1 MTIMSNG
8 EMNIEPSGGGVGA
21 FVRGID
27 LREGLSDNMVGALR
41 SALGEHGVLFFR
53 DQDIS
58 PEDHI
63 AFAEKFA
70 PIDIN
75 RFFAHVEGHPKIA
88 EVLKEPSQKKNIG
101 GNWHTDHTYDLE
113 PAMGSILVA
122 RETPPRGGDT
132 MYASTCRAYE
142 TLSDGFKSI
151 LKGLKGVHSSRH
163 VFGPQGR
170 YVMKGEDTVG
180 RLGNTEAATQDAVHP
195 LIIRHPISGRESIY
209 VNPGFT
215 TGIEGWS
222 DAEAEP
228 FLKILYEHIAKP
240 EHTYRFQWSEGSIA
254 FWDNRATWHY
264 AVNDYHGARRL
275 MHRITVQGEALAA

>member
-1 MTIMSNG
+1 MSNNDI
-8 EMNIEPSGGGVGA
+8 NIVPSGGGVGA
-21 FVRGID
+21 FIEGID
-27 LREGLSDNMVGALR
+27 LGQDLSDNIVGTLR

-70 PIDIN
+70 PININ

-88 EVLKEPSQKKNIG
+88 QVLKEPDQKKNIG
-101 GNWHTDHTYDLE
+101 GGWHTDHTYDIE

-122 RETPPRGGDT
+122 RETPPHGGDT
-132 MYASTCRAYE
+132 IYASTCRAYE
-142 TLSDGFKSI
+142 TLSNGFKSI
-151 LKGLKGVHSSRH
+151 LKGLQGLHSSRH
-163 VFGPQGR
+163 VFGPQAR
-170 YVMKGEDTVG
+170 YMQKGEDTAG
-180 RLGNTEAATQDAVHP
+180 RLGNNEAANQDAVHP
-195 LIIRHPISGRESIY
+195 LVIRHPISGRESIY

-215 TGIEGWS
+215 IGIDGWT

-228 FLKILYEHIAKP
+228 FLKILYDHIAKP
-240 EHTYRFQWSEGSIA
+240 EHTYRFQWAPGSIA
-254 FWDNRATWHY
+254 FWDNRASWHY

-275 MHRITVQGEALAA
+275 MHRITVEGQALAA

>member
-1 MTIMSNG
+1 MSNNDI
-8 EMNIEPSGGGVGA
+8 NIVPSGGGVGA
-21 FVRGID
+21 FIEGID
-27 LREGLSDNMVGALR
+27 LGQDLSDNIVGTLR

-70 PIDIN
+70 PININ
-75 RFFAHVEGHPKIA
+75 RFFAHVDGHPKIA
-88 EVLKEPSQKKNIG
+88 QVLKEPDQKKNIG
-101 GNWHTDHTYDLE
+101 GGWHTDHTYDIE

-122 RETPPRGGDT
+122 RQTPPHGGDT

-151 LKGLKGVHSSRH
+151 LKGLKGLHSSRH
-163 VFGPQGR
+163 VFGPQAR
-170 YVMKGEDTVG
+170 YMQKGEDTAG
-180 RLGNTEAATQDAVHP
+180 RLGNNEAANQDAVHP

-215 TGIEGWS
+215 IGIDGWT

-228 FLKILYEHIAKP
+228 FLKILYDHIAKP
-240 EHTYRFQWSEGSIA
+240 EHTYRFQWAPGSVA
-254 FWDNRATWHY
+254 FWDNRASWHY

-275 MHRITVQGEALAA
+275 MHRITVEGQALAA

>member
-1 MTIMSNG
+1 MSNSDI
-8 EMNIEPSGGGVGA
+8 NILPSGGGVGA
-21 FVRGID
+21 FVEGID
-27 LREGLSDNMVGALR
+27 LGQDLSDNLVGTLR

-70 PIDIN
+70 PININ

-88 EVLKEPSQKKNIG
+88 QVLKEPDQKKNIG
-101 GNWHTDHTYDLE
+101 GGWHTDHTYDTE

-122 RETPPRGGDT
+122 RETPPHGGDT
-132 MYASTCRAYE
+132 LYASTCRAYE
-142 TLSDGFKSI
+142 TLSDGFKSM

-163 VFGPQGR
+163 VFGPQAS
-170 YVMKGEDTVG
+170 YMQKGEDTAG
-180 RLGNTEAATQDAVHP
+180 RLGNNEAATQDSIHP

-215 TGIEGWS
+215 IGIDGWT

-228 FLKILYEHIAKP
+228 FLKILYDHIAKP
-240 EHTYRFQWSEGSIA
+240 EHTYRFQWAPGSIA
-254 FWDNRATWHY
+254 FWDNRASWHY
-264 AVNDYHGARRL
+264 AVNDYHGTRRL
-275 MHRITVQGEALAA
+275 MHRITVEGEALAA

>member
-1 MTIMSNG
+1 MSNNDI
-8 EMNIEPSGGGVGA
+8 NIVPSGGGVGA
-21 FVRGID
+21 FIGGID
-27 LREGLSDNMVGALR
+27 LGQDLSDNIVGTLR

-70 PIDIN
+70 PININ
-75 RFFAHVEGHPKIA
+75 RFFAHVDGHPKIA
-88 EVLKEPSQKKNIG
+88 QVLKEPDQKKNIG
-101 GNWHTDHTYDLE
+101 GGWHTDHTYDIE

-122 RETPPRGGDT
+122 RETPPHGGDT
-132 MYASTCRAYE
+132 IYASTCRAYE
-142 TLSDGFKSI
+142 TLSDGFKFMF
-151 LKGLKGVHSSRH
+151 KGLKGVHSSRQ

-170 YVMKGEDTVG
+170 YVKKGEDTAG
-180 RLGNTEAATQDAVHP
+180 RLGNNEAATQDAVHP

-209 VNPGFT
+209 VNPAFT
-215 TGIEGWS
+215 IGIEGWT

-228 FLKILYEHIAKP
+228 FLKILYDHITKP
-240 EHTYRFQWSEGSIA
+240 EHTYRFQWEPGSVA
-254 FWDNRATWHY
+254 FWDNRASWHY

-275 MHRITVQGEALAA
+275 MHRITIEGDALAA

>member
-1 MTIMSNG
+1 MSNNDI
-8 EMNIEPSGGGVGA
+8 NIVPSGGGVGA
-21 FVRGID
+21 FIEGID
-27 LREGLSDNMVGALR
+27 LGQDLSDNIVGTLR

-70 PIDIN
+70 PININ

-88 EVLKEPSQKKNIG
+88 QVLKEPDQKKNIG
-101 GNWHTDHTYDLE
+101 GGWHTDHTYDIE

-122 RETPPRGGDT
+122 RETPPHGGDT

-151 LKGLKGVHSSRH
+151 LKGLQGLHSSRH
-163 VFGPQGR
+163 VFGPQAR
-170 YVMKGEDTVG
+170 YMQKGEDTAG
-180 RLGNTEAATQDAVHP
+180 RLGNNEAANQDAVHP

-215 TGIEGWS
+215 IGIDGWT

-228 FLKILYEHIAKP
+228 FLKILYDHIAKP
-240 EHTYRFQWSEGSIA
+240 EHTYRFQWAPGSIA
-254 FWDNRATWHY
+254 FWDNRASWHY

-275 MHRITVQGEALAA
+275 MHRITVEGQALAA

>member
-1 MTIMSNG
+1 MSNNDI
-8 EMNIEPSGGGVGA
+8 NIVPSGGGVGA
-21 FVRGID
+21 FIEGID
-27 LREGLSDNMVGALR
+27 LGQDLSDNIVGTLR

-70 PIDIN
+70 PININ
-75 RFFAHVEGHPKIA
+75 RFFAHVDGHPKIA
-88 EVLKEPSQKKNIG
+88 QVLKEPDQKKNIG
-101 GNWHTDHTYDLE
+101 GGWHTDHTYDIE

-122 RETPPRGGDT
+122 RETPPHGGDT

-151 LKGLKGVHSSRH
+151 LKGLQGLHSSRH
-163 VFGPQGR
+163 VFGPQAR
-170 YVMKGEDTVG
+170 YMQKGEDTAG
-180 RLGNTEAATQDAVHP
+180 RLGNNEAANQDAVHP

-215 TGIEGWS
+215 IGIDGWT

-228 FLKILYEHIAKP
+228 FLKILYDHIAKP
-240 EHTYRFQWSEGSIA
+240 EHTYRFQWAPGSVA
-254 FWDNRATWHY
+254 FWDNRASWHY

-275 MHRITVQGEALAA
+275 MHRITVEGQALAA

>member
-1 MTIMSNG
+1 MSNNDI
-8 EMNIEPSGGGVGA
+8 NIVPSGGGVGA
-21 FVRGID
+21 FIEGID
-27 LREGLSDNMVGALR
+27 LGQDLSDNIVGTLR

-70 PIDIN
+70 PININ

-88 EVLKEPSQKKNIG
+88 QVLKEPDQKKNIG
-101 GNWHTDHTYDLE
+101 GGWHTDHTYDIE

-122 RETPPRGGDT
+122 RQTPPHGGDT

-151 LKGLKGVHSSRH
+151 LKGLKGLHSSRH
-163 VFGPQGR
+163 VFGPQAR
-170 YVMKGEDTVG
+170 YMQKGEDTAG
-180 RLGNTEAATQDAVHP
+180 RLGNNEAANQDAVHP

-215 TGIEGWS
+215 IGIDGWT

-228 FLKILYEHIAKP
+228 FLKILYDHIAKP
-240 EHTYRFQWSEGSIA
+240 EHTYRFQWAPGSIA
-254 FWDNRATWHY
+254 FWDNRASWHY

-275 MHRITVQGEALAA
+275 MHRITVEGQALAA

>member
-1 MTIMSNG
+1 MSNSDI
-8 EMNIEPSGGGVGA
+8 NIVPSGGGVGA
-21 FVRGID
+21 FIEGID
-27 LREGLSDNMVGALR
+27 LGQDLSDNIVGTLR

-70 PIDIN
+70 PININ
-75 RFFAHVEGHPKIA
+75 RFFAHVDGHPKIA
-88 EVLKEPSQKKNIG
+88 QVLKEPDQKKNIG
-101 GNWHTDHTYDLE
+101 GGWHTDHTYDIN

-122 RETPPRGGDT
+122 RETPPQGGDT

-142 TLSDGFKSI
+142 TLSDGFKAM

-163 VFGPQGR
+163 VFGPQAR
-170 YVMKGEDTVG
+170 YMQKGEDTAG
-180 RLGNTEAATQDAVHP
+180 RLSNNEAATQDAVHP

-215 TGIEGWS
+215 VGIDGWT

-228 FLKILYEHIAKP
+228 FLKILYDHIAKP
-240 EHTYRFQWSEGSIA
+240 EHTYRFQWAPGSIA
-254 FWDNRATWHY
+254 FWDNRASWHY
-264 AVNDYHGARRL
+264 AVNDYYGARRL
-275 MHRITVQGEALAA
+275 MHRITIEGEVLAA

>member
-1 MTIMSNG
+1 MSNNDI
-8 EMNIEPSGGGVGA
+8 NIVPSGGGVGA
-21 FVRGID
+21 FIEGID
-27 LREGLSDNMVGALR
+27 LGQDLSDNIVGTLR

-53 DQDIS
+53 DQDIT

-70 PIDIN
+70 PININ
-75 RFFAHVEGHPKIA
+75 RFFAHVDGHPKIA
-88 EVLKEPSQKKNIG
+88 QVLKEPDQKKNIG
-101 GNWHTDHTYDLE
+101 GGWHTDHTYDIE

-122 RETPPRGGDT
+122 RETPPHGGDT

-151 LKGLKGVHSSRH
+151 LKGLQGLHSSRH
-163 VFGPQGR
+163 VFGPQAR
-170 YVMKGEDTVG
+170 YMQKGEDTAG
-180 RLGNTEAATQDAVHP
+180 RLGNNEAANQDAVHP

-209 VNPGFT
+209 ANPGFT
-215 TGIEGWS
+215 IGIDGWT

-228 FLKILYEHIAKP
+228 FLKILYDHITKP
-240 EHTYRFQWSEGSIA
+240 EHTYRFQWAPGSIA
-254 FWDNRATWHY
+254 FWDNRASWHY

-275 MHRITVQGEALAA
+275 MHRITVEGQALAA

>member
-1 MTIMSNG
+1 MSNSDI
-8 EMNIEPSGGGVGA
+8 NIVPSGGGVGA
-21 FVRGID
+21 FIEGID
-27 LREGLSDNMVGALR
+27 LGQDLSDNLVGTLR

-70 PIDIN
+70 PININ
-75 RFFAHVEGHPKIA
+75 RFFAHADGHPKIA
-88 EVLKEPSQKKNIG
+88 QVLKEPYQKKNIG
-101 GNWHTDHTYDLE
+101 GGWHTDHTYDIE

-122 RETPPRGGDT
+122 RETPPHGGDT

-142 TLSDGFKSI
+142 TLSDGFKAM
-151 LKGLKGVHSSRH
+151 LKVLKGVHSSRH
-163 VFGPQGR
+163 VFGPQAR
-170 YVMKGEDTVG
+170 YVEKGEDTAG
-180 RLGNTEAATQDAVHP
+180 RLGNNEAATQDAVHP

-215 TGIEGWS
+215 IGIDGWT

-228 FLKILYEHIAKP
+228 FLKILYDHIAKP
-240 EHTYRFQWSEGSIA
+240 EHTYRFQWAPGSIA
-254 FWDNRATWHY
+254 FWDNRASWHY

-275 MHRITVQGEALAA
+275 MHRITVEGEGLAA

>member
-1 MTIMSNG
+1 MSNSDI
-8 EMNIEPSGGGVGA
+8 NIVPSGGGVGA
-21 FVRGID
+21 FIEGID
-27 LREGLSDNMVGALR
+27 LGQDLSDNIVGTLR

-70 PIDIN
+70 PININ
-75 RFFAHVEGHPKIA
+75 RFFAHVDGHPKIA
-88 EVLKEPSQKKNIG
+88 QVLKEPDQKKNIG
-101 GNWHTDHTYDLE
+101 GGWHTDHTYDIE

-122 RETPPRGGDT
+122 RQTPPHGGDT

-151 LKGLKGVHSSRH
+151 LKGLKGLHSSRH
-163 VFGPQGR
+163 VFGPQAR
-170 YVMKGEDTVG
+170 YMQKGEDTAG
-180 RLGNTEAATQDAVHP
+180 RLGNNEAANQDAVHP

-215 TGIEGWS
+215 VGIDGWT

-228 FLKILYEHIAKP
+228 FLKILYDHIAKP
-240 EHTYRFQWSEGSIA
+240 EHTYRFQWAPGSIA
-254 FWDNRATWHY
+254 FWDNRASWHY
-264 AVNDYHGARRL
+264 AVNDYQGARRL
-275 MHRITVQGEALAA
+275 MHRITVEGEALAA